1 MMGFNLQS
9 SHCMILLVCL
19 LAVSV
24 LGMVGFLN
32 NAYAADNMTVGSKM
46 NMKANVNASTSM
58 TGNMTKT
65 MTGNMTGNMTKT
77 MTGNMNKTTSIT
89 NIPKILPPLQQFKSG
104 VAAKS
109 VQCNGGLTLII
120 KAEDSSPACVTS
132 QIAQTLT
139 ARGWGTMP

>member
-1 MMGFNLQS
+1 MGFNLQS

-32 NAYAADNMTVGSKM
+32 NVYAADNMTVGSNMSM
-46 NMKANVNASTSM
+46 NADVNASTSMTGNMTENVNASTSM
-58 TGNMTKT
+58 TGNM
-65 MTGNMTGNMTKT
+65 NES
-77 MTGNMNKTTSIT
+77 TSVT
-89 NIPKILPPLQQFKSG
+89 NTQKILPPLQQFKSG

-109 VQCNGGLTLII
+109 VQCNTGYSLII
-120 KAEDSSPACVTS
+120 KAEDGSPACVTS

-139 ARGWGTMP
+139 ARGWGMAP

>member
-1 MMGFNLQS
+1 MGFNLQS
-9 SHCMILLVCL
+9 SPCMILLVCL

-32 NAYAADNMTVGSKM
+32 NVYAADNMTVGTNMS
-46 NMKANVNASTSM
+46 MKANVKANT
-58 TGNMTKT
+58 T
-65 MTGNMTGNMTKT
+65 MTGNMTTTMTGNMTTT

-109 VQCNGGLTLII
+109 VQCNEGFTLII
-120 KAEDSSPACVTS
+120 KAEDGSPACVTS

-139 ARGWGTMP
+139 ARGWGMAP